1 MTNEQEYEKLF
12 THQSSPMAHVTERLT
27 PENRICPVWSIDV
40 PDLDA
45 VPFPDLTEVVYRLFF
60 HGKDGRI
67 VRPRTELSFE
77 FLGKAGTCSWGYLRL
92 MAERLIIESGDAHHI
107 FITDFEDM
115 GNGVYQL
122 HTES

>member
-12 THQSSPMAHVTERLT
+12 THRLSPMAHVTEGFT
-27 PENRICPVWSIDV
+27 PENKICPIWDIDV
-40 PDLDA
+40 PDWDA

-60 HGKDGRI
+60 YGRGGRI
-67 VRPRTELSFE
+67 VVPVEKLTLE
-77 FLGKAGTCSWGYLRL
+77 FLDKAGTCSWGHLRF
-92 MAERLIIESGDAHHI
+92 MAEKLIYKSGDAHHI
-107 FITDFEDM
+107 FISSFEDM